1 MKRKKMIIPHLMYF
15 MASSY
20 LSVEINRNENKA
32 KLNPEV
38 IKIDG
43 NKIFFVF
50 MFWLYMR
57 SFIEMKTDPSSI
69 LGSVLLLILHKSN
82 YLSVLQFGNL
92 NRSTRLKVT
101 RSNLFLL
108 RQQLLILQLI
118 TLHHQDQL

>member
-1 MKRKKMIIPHLMYF
+1 MIIPHLMYF